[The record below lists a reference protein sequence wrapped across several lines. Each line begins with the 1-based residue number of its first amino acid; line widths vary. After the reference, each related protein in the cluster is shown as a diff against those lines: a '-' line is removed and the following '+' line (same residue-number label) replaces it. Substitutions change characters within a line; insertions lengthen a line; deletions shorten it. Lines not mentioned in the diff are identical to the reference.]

1 MYKNLAMEKITAIIP
16 CFNEERNIA
25 DAIKSCEFAD
35 EIICVDSFS
44 TDKTVEIIKSFPR
57 VKLLEHEYVHSAAQK
72 NWTIP
77 QAAHDWIF
85 LLDADERTTPELI
98 EEIKATVAS
107 SPQEVG
113 FWIGRTNYFMDQE
126 LKHVWKGDAVIRLF
140 RKSRCKYQDKHV
152 HAEIETDGQIGR
164 LRNKLIHDTYK
175 GKGLAS
181 HLKKADRYTTWAALD
196 RVEKIKRVGLYH
208 LLVKPFFAFLK
219 RYVLQMGFLDGRP
232 GFIISCFGAWNVFI
246 RNVKVMRLHAGEE
259 FPEQLEKK

>member
-1 MYKNLAMEKITAIIP
+1 MEKITAIIP

-57 VKLLEHEYVHSAAQK
+57 VKLLEHEYINSAAQK

-77 QAAHDWIF
+77 QASHDWIF
-85 LLDADERTTPELI
+85 LLDADERTTPELVK
-98 EEIKATVAS
+98 EIQDTVAS
-107 SPQEVG
+107 NPSPVA
-113 FWIGRTNYFMDQE
+113 FWIGRTNWFMDKE

-140 RKSRCKYQDKHV
+140 RKSKCRYQDKHV
-152 HAEIETDGQIGR
+152 HAEIEANGEISR
-164 LRNKLIHDTYK
+164 LKHKLIHDTYK

-181 HLKKADRYTTWAALD
+181 HLRKADRYTTWAALD
-196 RVEKIKRVGLYH
+196 RVHKIKKVTLYH
-208 LLVKPFFAFLK
+208 LLVKPFFGFLK
-219 RYVLQMGFLDGRP
+219 RYVLQMGMLDGRQ

-246 RNVKVMRLHAGEE
+246 RNVKVMRMHAGEE
-259 FPEQLEKK
+259 FSEQLEMKSQNK